1 MSQYF
6 CGIDIGGTFTDCVV
20 VDDDGRV
27 VTCKV
32 PSTPGNFAEGMLRA
46 VDRAAERMGL
56 SPEALCAD
64 MALLSHGTTTGT
76 NAVIQKRGARVG
88 LLTTK
93 GHNDVIHIMR
103 GSRGLDGRDIR
114 LVVHIPESQKPDP
127 LVPKRLIRGISERI
141 DCFGEE
147 IVALNEDEVRE
158 GVRELRALGVDAIAI
173 CYLWSFL
180 DPRHEARSKEIAQE
194 IAPELYVSCS
204 HELVPKWGEYERTT
218 ATALNT
224 YIGPV
229 TSEYLAT
236 IDRELRAK
244 GYRAPLQITQCAGG
258 TISVE
263 KARQAPLLTLDSG
276 PVSGVMGSKFLGDL
290 CETPNVITTDMGGT
304 SFDVGIIHEG
314 RPASSYRSIV
324 NQYEYYLPKVDIQA
338 IGSGGGSQVWID
350 DITGSLR
357 VGPDSAGADPGPV
370 CYGRGGE
377 IPTVT
382 DADLVLGYLDGE
394 NFAGGTM
401 RLDRPAA
408 AAAIEPLGK
417 RLGLDLYETAS
428 GIAQIAEFQMADLIR
443 KVTIQKGFD
452 PRDFTLF
459 AFGGAGPVHAAVFA
473 RELGIDTVVVPQRE
487 TASVWCAFGAVA
499 SDILHVDE
507 RVEISQSPFD
517 AARIREILSEL
528 RARGAAQLESDG
540 VAPGAQRFAFSLDM
554 RHRGQ
559 INEVEVDLAIR
570 RCGRAADLDEPPSAP
585 SVERYELLYG
595 SGRRRCPGAAP
606 RNRDLPLPRH
616 RRACRSPSYASRN
629 SADGPTPHRGRPAAL
644 PRDIYWAELGEER
657 RHRHLRR
664 RRNWCPGN
672 ELARD
677 RRWWRPWRHPSSFT
691 PNSASSSIATAIS
704 KLRTGSGALAPPRS
718 APRRCDVTRV
728 SELPLER
735 CSTALRHGYVPP
747 ARRCDIHPN
756 PCALHTRIR
765 RGRASIR

>member
-1 MSQYF
+1 MTQYF

-20 VDDDGRV
+20 VDEAGRV

-46 VDRAAERMGL
+46 VDRAAERLGL
-56 SPEALCAD
+56 APEALCESL
-64 MALLSHGTTTGT
+64 ALLSHGTTTGT
-76 NAVIQKRGARVG
+76 NAVIQKRGAVVG

-127 LVPKRLIRGISERI
+127 LVPKRLIRGISERV
-141 DCFGEE
+141 DCFGAE
-147 IVALNEDEVRE
+147 IVALNEEEVRRA
-158 GVRELRALGVDAIAI
+158 VAELRDAGVEAIAV

-180 DPRHEARSKEIAQE
+180 DPSHERRTREIIE
-194 IAPELYVSCS
+194 EVAPELYVSCS
-204 HELVPKWGEYERTT
+204 NELVPKWGEYERTT

-229 TSEYLAT
+229 TSAYLAT
-236 IDRELRAK
+236 IDRELQGK

-258 TISVE
+258 TISVA
-263 KARQAPLLTLDSG
+263 KAREAPLLTLDSG

-290 CETPNVITTDMGGT
+290 CDTPNVITTDMGGT

-350 DITGSLR
+350 GVTDSMR
-357 VGPDSAGADPGPV
+357 VGPESAGADPGPV
-370 CYGRGGE
+370 CYGRGGTV
-377 IPTVT
+377 PTVT

-401 RLDRPAA
+401 RLDRDAA
-408 AAAIEPLGK
+408 AGALEPIAK
-417 RLGLDLYETAS
+417 RLGLSLFECAS
-428 GIAQIAEFQMADLIR
+428 GVAQIAEFQMADLIR

-452 PRDFTLF
+452 PRDFALF

-473 RELGIDTVVVPQRE
+473 RELGIERVVIPQRE

-507 RVEISQSPFD
+507 RVEITRTPFD
-517 AARIREILSEL
+517 PERISAILAEL
-528 RARGAAQLESDG
+528 RARGARQLERDG
-540 VAPGAQRFAFSLDM
+540 VAAYRQRFAFSVDM

-559 INEVEVDLAIR
+559 INEVEVELA
-570 RCGRAADLDEPPSAP
+570 GDGLSAAELPALERAF
-585 SVERYELLYG
+585 VERYELLYG
-595 SGRRRCPGAAP
+595 QGASLPGATLEIVTF
-606 RNRDLPLPRH
+606 RS
-616 RRACRSPSYASRN
+616 RAS
-629 SADGPTPHRGRPAAL
+629 AAL
-644 PRDIYWAELGEER
+644 PKPVLSEQPLAGETPPERARRPARSIYWAELGAPAASAIYDGAA
-657 RHRHLRR
+657 LL
-664 RRNWCPGN
+664 PGN
-672 ELARD
+672 RVEGPAVIETEATSVVVHPAQTASVDRFGNFEL
-677 RRWWRPWRHPSSFT
+677 
-691 PNSASSSIATAIS
+691 
-704 KLRTGSGALAPPRS
+704 
-718 APRRCDVTRV
+718 RV
-728 SELPLER
+728 
-735 CSTALRHGYVPP
+735 
-747 ARRCDIHPN
+747 
-756 PCALHTRIR
+756 
-765 RGRASIR
+765 